1 MSATAKAKRVAG
13 AHLPVVVGAYVRL
26 SLDAGVRMDA
36 EVRER
41 VKQGLWAV
49 FETMGT
55 EGRKVLGEE
64 LDRPGRDV
72 LRGLVEQ
79 WTRFGRWKGN

>member
-1 MSATAKAKRVAG
+1 
-13 AHLPVVVGAYVRL
+13 
-26 SLDAGVRMDA
+26 MDA